1 MPLKCGGHTLAFGKP
16 GLWPGEA
23 GLKSETLEAGRP
35 SAQGSGGAELGQQQR
50 EWGRWAA
57 RRNTSETD
65 QAGLR
70 LGGYGEGGR
79 QTKGVGTF
87 WKLGGQRHP
96 GEEQVGETV
105 KSFTGT
111 LSLRPC
117 GAARRSVQEE
127 GGVTWV
133 GVIRVDGASKLM
145 MGEVTH

>member
-1 MPLKCGGHTLAFGKP
+1 M
-16 GLWPGEA
+16 
-23 GLKSETLEAGRP
+23 
-35 SAQGSGGAELGQQQR
+35 
-50 EWGRWAA
+50 
-57 RRNTSETD
+57 
-65 QAGLR
+65 
-70 LGGYGEGGR
+70 
-79 QTKGVGTF
+79 
-87 WKLGGQRHP
+87 
-96 GEEQVGETV
+96 GETV